1 MPCHNGGGATPRWWG
16 GAQLR
21 FLSKPLARLRD
32 GPLSPQWRP
41 QRPSLRP
48 PPCSVRR
55 CPGIA
60 LRPTA
65 RTTGH
70 EPHTS
75 RVTERGRLTFSRK
88 DDYGRREEEPRRGT
102 CSWSRRGAQGCIGS
116 GKGTRSFVKAFYS
129 SVFRGG
135 GMKAEIKGGWAAL
148 SSRPLHTRPNV
159 MHGPRRW
166 RKAPRRLKARTR
178 AWSWPSDL
186 DDCHRPL
193 WAPRLTAAACPVR
206 TAHRRD
212 LGAPHDGASRAAH

>member
-1 MPCHNGGGATPRWWG
+1 M
-16 GAQLR
+16 R
-21 FLSKPLARLRD
+21 FLSKPLARPRD
-32 GPLSPQWRP
+32 GPLFPIVAAAAP
-41 QRPSLRP
+41 LAAPPSLLRAAVSRHRTP
-48 PPCSVRR
+48 PHRAHDRSRATHLKSDR
-55 CPGIA
+55 
-60 LRPTA
+60 A
-65 RTTGH
+65 RA
-70 EPHTS
+70 S
-75 RVTERGRLTFSRK
+75 ERGRLTFSRK
-88 DDYGRREEEPRRGT
+88 DDYGRGASPRHR
-102 CSWSRRGAQGCIGS
+102 SRRGAQGCIGS

-166 RKAPRRLKARTR
+166 RKAPRRFKARTR